1 MIDIREVCEHHDGIQ
16 SPITVEKIRAVGD
29 SLRLRPGQEVLDL
42 GAGTGGPAV
51 ILAKHFRC
59 RVTAVENSS
68 SFAEAGR
75 ERARAAG
82 VSDLIEY
89 VISDATEF
97 SIQRGA
103 YDAAVCFGAAWIL
116 GGFAGT
122 AMALRAAVPL
132 GGHVVIGD
140 VFEPS
145 EPRPDQQSPVLT
157 LRSMLTTMVRLGL
170 TPVGMTVASHDDW
183 DRYHSQMMLAFE
195 DWIDANPNHPDL
207 AEVRS
212 HRPRQLFGA
221 LAQRDAGWAVVAGR
235 KRGHDEC

>member
-1 MIDIREVCEHHDGIQ
+1 M
-16 SPITVEKIRAVGD
+16 
-29 SLRLRPGQEVLDL
+29 LDL

-51 ILAKHFRC
+51 VLAKHFRC

-89 VISDATEF
+89 VISDVTEF
-97 SIQRGA
+97 SIERGA

-122 AMALRAAVPL
+122 AEALRAAVPL

-145 EPRPDQQSPVLT
+145 EPRPDQEGAALT
-157 LRSMLTTMVRLGL
+157 LRGMLTTMVGLGL

-195 DWIDANPNHPDL
+195 DWIDAQTPTTPISLTYEVTGRANCSGPSLSWMQAGQLSRAGNDVKTSAEAIACGAMAVVTHHEGAAGLLDRWPQRPDL
-207 AEVRS
+207 RCPAS
-212 HRPRQLFGA
+212 
-221 LAQRDAGWAVVAGR
+221 
-235 KRGHDEC
+235 